1 MRILCCVKPVPD
13 TLVWNEAQN
22 SVVRNRALSINS
34 ADCGALSFA
43 LELKKTVGAE
53 ITALSMAPQSA
64 GRVLQDLFTVGAD
77 RIVLISDAVFSG
89 SDSLATAKIL
99 SAAAARLG
107 PFDLL
112 LFGRRSSDGETGH
125 VAAQTAQ
132 LLHLPCITNAAGLSL
147 SGDRLECT
155 RLLENETQTLSAAL
169 PCVVSVCG
177 RHMLPPPSLS
187 TLRAARGKTAEIL
200 TNRELRLPG
209 TEIGRNSQTFVSSS
223 YPVQPPEE
231 HGTVYSDAQEGAQAI
246 WLALQ
251 KPPAAL
257 PRRSE
262 TPELGRGCAAV
273 VSLSAD
279 APSAAAAR
287 ELVGKAKTLYD
298 RVILLDCRGSSSD
311 DGVLAEAVADAIRR
325 TVPAAVLFPATVRGR
340 GVAPLCAAR
349 LNAGLTA
356 DCTELRLENGALAMI
371 RPTFSGTLLADIRSR
386 SSPCLAS
393 VRPGVFPAGDIE
405 ADAVVPVQPGAAERV
420 TLLRSVPAPGGAGWD
435 GRVILSG
442 GRAIGGKEGFAAL
455 HDLAAKLGAR
465 VCASRAAVDSG
476 YAPYS
481 CQVGQTG
488 AAVRP
493 QFYIAF
499 GISGAVQHMAGIR
512 GGALFAVNTDRR
524 APIFRYADIGI
535 TAPWQD
541 VLRALSRHFE

>member
-13 TLVWNEAQN
+13 TLVWDDAQN
-22 SVVRNRALSINS
+22 SVVRSRALSINS

-43 LELKKTVGAE
+43 LELKKSVGAE
-53 ITALSMAPQSA
+53 ITVLSMAPQSA
-64 GRVLQDLFTVGAD
+64 GRILQDLFAVGAD
-77 RIVLISDAVFSG
+77 RIVLISDAAFSG

-99 SAAAARLG
+99 SAAAAKLG
-107 PFDLL
+107 RFDLL

-132 LLHLPCITNAAGLSL
+132 LLHLPCITNAAGLSF

-177 RHMLPPPSLS
+177 RHTLPPPSLS
-187 TLRAARGKTAEIL
+187 SLRDARGKAAELL
-200 TNRELRLPG
+200 TNRELQLPG
-209 TEIGRNSQTFVSSS
+209 TEIGRSSQTFVFSS
-223 YPVQPPEE
+223 YPMQPPEA
-231 HGTVYSDAQEGAQAI
+231 HGTFYSDAQEGARAI

-251 KPPAAL
+251 TPPAAL
-257 PRRSE
+257 PRQSE
-262 TPELGRGCAAV
+262 APELRRGRAAV

-287 ELVGKAKTLYD
+287 ELVGKVKTLYEH
-298 RVILLDCRGSSSD
+298 VTLFDCCSASAD
-311 DGVLAEAVADAIRR
+311 DSVLAEAIADAIRR
-325 TVPAAVLFPATVRGR
+325 AAPAAVLFPATIRGR
-340 GVAPLCAAR
+340 SIAPLCAAR

-356 DCTELRLENGALAMI
+356 DCTELRLESGALSMI

-386 SSPCLAS
+386 SAPYLAS
-393 VRPGVFPAGDIE
+393 VRPGVFPAGAVE
-405 ADAVVPVQPGAAERV
+405 ADAVVPVPAGAVGRV
-420 TLLRSVPAPGGAGWD
+420 TLLRSISMSGGAEWD

-442 GRAIGGKEGFAAL
+442 GRAIGGKGGFAAL
-455 HDLAAKLGAR
+455 HALAAKLGAR

-493 QFYIAF
+493 QFYIAL

-512 GGALFAVNTDRR
+512 GGALFAVNTDRK

-541 VLRALSRHFE
+541 VLRALSEYCK

>member
-13 TLVWNEAQN
+13 TLVWDDAQN
-22 SVVRNRALSINS
+22 SVVRSRALSINS

-43 LELKKTVGAE
+43 LELKKSVGAE
-53 ITALSMAPQSA
+53 ITVLSMAPQSA
-64 GRVLQDLFTVGAD
+64 GRILQDLFAVGAD
-77 RIVLISDAVFSG
+77 RIVLISDAAFSG

-99 SAAAARLG
+99 SAAAAKLG
-107 PFDLL
+107 RFDLL

-125 VAAQTAQ
+125 VAAQMAQ

-147 SGDRLECT
+147 SGDRVECT

-177 RHMLPPPSLS
+177 RHTLPPPSLS
-187 TLRAARGKTAEIL
+187 SLRDARGKTVELL
-200 TNRELRLPG
+200 TNRELQLPS

-223 YPVQPPEE
+223 YPIQPPEA
-231 HGTVYSDAQEGAQAI
+231 HGTFYSDAQEGARAI

-251 KPPAAL
+251 TPPAAL
-257 PRRSE
+257 PRQSDA
-262 TPELGRGCAAV
+262 PELRGGQAAV
-273 VSLSAD
+273 VSLSSD
-279 APSAAAAR
+279 VPSADAAR
-287 ELVGKAKTLYD
+287 EIVGKAKTLYEH
-298 RVILLDCRGSSSD
+298 VTLLDCRSSSTD
-311 DGVLAEAVADAIRR
+311 ASVLSEAIADAIRR
-325 TVPAAVLFPATVRGR
+325 AAPDAVLFPATIRGR
-340 GVAPLCAAR
+340 SIAPLCAAR

-356 DCTELRLENGALAMI
+356 DCTELRLENGALTMI

-386 SSPCLAS
+386 SAPCLAS
-393 VRPGVFPAGDIE
+393 VRPGVFPAGVVE
-405 ADAVVPVQPGAAERV
+405 ADAVVPVPTSAAGRV
-420 TLLRSVPAPGGAGWD
+420 TLLRSVSSSDGAEWD

-442 GRAIGGKEGFAAL
+442 GRAIGGKDGFAAL
-455 HDLAAKLGAR
+455 HALAAKLGAR

-493 QFYIAF
+493 QFYIAL

-512 GGALFAVNTDRR
+512 GGALIAVNTDRK
-524 APIFRYADIGI
+524 APIFRYTDIGI

-541 VLRALSRHFE
+541 VVQALSGYCE

>member
-1 MRILCCVKPVPD
+1 M
-13 TLVWNEAQN
+13 
-22 SVVRNRALSINS
+22 
-34 ADCGALSFA
+34 
-43 LELKKTVGAE
+43 
-53 ITALSMAPQSA
+53 LSMAPQSA
-64 GRVLQDLFTVGAD
+64 GRILQDLFAVGAD
-77 RIVLISDAVFSG
+77 RIVLISDAAFSG

-99 SAAAARLG
+99 STAAAKLG
-107 PFDLL
+107 RFDLL

-177 RHMLPPPSLS
+177 RHTLPPPSLS
-187 TLRAARGKTAEIL
+187 SLRDARGKAAELL
-200 TNRELRLPG
+200 TNRELQLPG
-209 TEIGRNSQTFVSSS
+209 TEIGRSSQTFVFSS
-223 YPVQPPEE
+223 YPMQPPEA
-231 HGTVYSDAQEGAQAI
+231 HGTFYSDAQEGARAI

-251 KPPAAL
+251 TPPAAL
-257 PRRSE
+257 PRQSE
-262 TPELGRGCAAV
+262 APELRRGRAAV

-287 ELVGKAKTLYD
+287 ELVGKVKTLYEH
-298 RVILLDCRGSSSD
+298 VTLFDCCSASAD
-311 DGVLAEAVADAIRR
+311 DSVLAEAIADAIRR
-325 TVPAAVLFPATVRGR
+325 AAPAAVLFPATIRGR
-340 GVAPLCAAR
+340 SIAPLCAAR

-356 DCTELRLENGALAMI
+356 DCTELRLESGALSMI

-386 SSPCLAS
+386 SAPYLAS
-393 VRPGVFPAGDIE
+393 VRPGVFPAGAVE
-405 ADAVVPVQPGAAERV
+405 ADAVVPVPAGAVGRV
-420 TLLRSVPAPGGAGWD
+420 TLLRSISMSGGAEWN

-442 GRAIGGKEGFAAL
+442 GRAIGGKGGFAAL
-455 HDLAAKLGAR
+455 HALAAKLGAR

-493 QFYIAF
+493 QFYIAL

-512 GGALFAVNTDRR
+512 GGALFAVNTDRK

-541 VLRALSRHFE
+541 VVQALSGYCE